1 MLVDVVDILSVTD
14 DTDIVAA
21 DVTIVS
27 VECITGDCSANE
39 LNSEYSILMMQLN
52 HSLDDGN
59 TGLVVVGVAMLVDK
73 FIASSVTVDVTI
85 IVVCTTVSVEYNTVG
100 CSVLAI

>member
-14 DTDIVAA
+14 DTDTVVV

-39 LNSEYSILMMQLN
+39 LNLVYSILCSRITHLMM
-52 HSLDDGN
+52 
-59 TGLVVVGVAMLVDK
+59 
-73 FIASSVTVDVTI
+73 
-85 IVVCTTVSVEYNTVG
+85 
-100 CSVLAI
+100 VLQG

>member
-1 MLVDVVDILSVTD
+1 MLLDVVDMLSVTD

-39 LNSEYSILMMQLN
+39 LNSVYSILMMQLN
-52 HSLDDGN
+52 HSLDDGT
-59 TGLVVVGVAMLVDK
+59 TGLVVTGVSVLGEKVD
-73 FIASSVTVDVTI
+73 IASVTVDVS
-85 IVVCTTVSVEYNTVG
+85 IVVYTSVECNTGG

>member
-27 VECITGDCSANE
+27 VECITGDCSANK

-59 TGLVVVGVAMLVDK
+59 TGLVVVGVAMLGDK
-73 FIASSVTVDVTI
+73 FSVSSVTVDVTI

-100 CSVLAI
+100 CLVLAI